1 MIREA
6 LLYEKLDNKR
16 VHCNLCAHKCT
27 IKPDK
32 RGICGVRENKE
43 GLLYSLVYGTLIAK
57 NIDPIEKKPFFHVY
71 PGSFSYSIATV
82 GCNFSCEFCQNHEIS
97 QMPRSTLMIAGQ
109 DIMPDEIVS
118 RAKKSSSKT
127 IAYTYTEPTIYF
139 ELAYDTAKIA
149 HENGL
154 KNVFVTNGFMTPEAI
169 DTITPFLAAANVDL
183 KSFRDDFYKKQ
194 CGARLKPVLESLKK
208 MKELGIWVEITTLLI
223 PALNDSDEELKDI
236 AQFIAGLGKE
246 TPWHISRFHPQFK
259 MNNLQVTPVAA
270 LHRAVKI
277 GKQSGLKYVY
287 SGNIP
292 GDEGESTYCFNCQKL
307 LIERYG
313 FKIISI
319 NLTRNKCSNCGTE
332 LEGIFSE
339 TQVAGTK

>member
-1 MIREA
+1 MIKEA
-6 LLYEKLDNKR
+6 MLYEKLEGGQVR
-16 VHCNLCAHKCT
+16 CNLCAHRCA
-27 IKPDK
+27 IKPDR
-32 RGICGVRENKE
+32 RGVCGVRENKD
-43 GLLYSLVYGTLIAK
+43 GVLYSLVYGTLIAE

-71 PGSFSYSIATV
+71 PASKSYSIATV
-82 GCNFSCEFCQNHEIS
+82 GCNFNCEFCQNHDIS
-97 QMPRSTLMIAGQ
+97 QMPRSTRMITGEDFLPA
-109 DIMPDEIVS
+109 EIVA
-118 RAKKSSSKT
+118 RAKKSNSKT

-149 HENGL
+149 VENGL

-169 DTITPFLAAANVDL
+169 DTIAPYLSAANVDL
-183 KSFRDDFYKKQ
+183 KSFRDEFYKKR
-194 CGARLKPVLESLKK
+194 CGARLNPVLESLKK
-208 MKELGIWVEITTLLI
+208 MKGLGIWVEITTLLI

-259 MNNLQVTPVAA
+259 MLNVPVTPISS
-270 LHRAVKI
+270 LHRAVEI

-287 SGNIP
+287 SGNVP
-292 GDEGESTYCFNCQKL
+292 GDDGENTHCFHCGKL

-313 FKIISI
+313 FQIKSI
-319 NLTRNKCSNCGTE
+319 NLKGNKCTNCGTE
-332 LEGIFSE
+332 LEGVFSE